1 MSKLHS
7 FPAFHLKSSA
17 FSASRRCSLTPRMKN
32 NPAYVIML
40 LLIFAIII
48 PGCGP
53 AVTPS
58 PSPGSPEQETIGQAT
73 LAPSDTNQPPSLPTL
88 PDITFTPAVM
98 TLIPTIPDTL
108 PAPTGY
114 PPALLGYL
122 AFSVWGTPPHGIA
135 VINPDGSGRR
145 WLTYDYPVSEI
156 GIYDEPTWS
165 PDGHWVAF
173 TLYHHGETDDEI
185 YRVNVDGSDLQR
197 LTYDDLWSNY
207 LAWSPDGQKFAFT
220 APELYILNLS
230 DGSSRRIG
238 SSLQEPGG
246 LAWSPDGEQIA
257 VRAATADG
265 EYYLYLLDA
274 NGDNLRQV
282 TDFQLGSGRI
292 SWSPDGQ
299 QIAYRSA
306 QGCGDICILNLG
318 DGTHQCLTN
327 TAGAERDPA
336 WSPDGS
342 HIAFLASPEQQLCQN
357 QVAEEPLIPGL
368 QVFIMAADG
377 TGLTQLTGTSEIFYG
392 LVWSPVPSLQ
402 IGVSY
407 AITAWGDRLN
417 VREAPSQNGTVITQL
432 LQGDV
437 VTILEGPVDAD
448 NYYWWRLRT
457 ADGTEGWAVEVYRW
471 FRSP

>member
-1 MSKLHS
+1 MAKHLS
-7 FPAFHLKSSA
+7 FPVFHLKSSA
-17 FSASRRCSLTPRMKN
+17 FSASLWRPLAPRTKN
-32 NPAYVIML
+32 NPACVIML
-40 LLIFAIII
+40 LLLFSIAI

-58 PSPGSPEQETIGQAT
+58 PSPGSPAT
-73 LAPSDTNQPPSLPTL
+73 LTPSDTDQPPTL
-88 PDITFTPAVM
+88 PPTLENTLTPVL
-98 TLIPTIPDTL
+98 TTSIPTTLPDTQ
-108 PAPTGY
+108 PAPTGI
-114 PPALLGYL
+114 PPALPGYL

-165 PDGHWVAF
+165 PDGHWLAF
-173 TLYHHGETDDEI
+173 TLGFMDEGDDEI
-185 YRVNVDGSDLQR
+185 YIINVDGSDLQR
-197 LTYDDLWSNY
+197 ITYDDYGSNY
-207 LAWSPDGQKFAFT
+207 LAWSPDGQEIAFT
-220 APELYILNLS
+220 TPELYILNLS
-230 DGSSRRIG
+230 DGSSRHIG
-238 SSLQEPGG
+238 ETLQETGG

-265 EYYLYLLDA
+265 GYTLYLIDA
-274 NGDNLRQV
+274 NGDNPRQV

-306 QGCGDICILNLG
+306 QGCGDICILNLD
-318 DGTHQCLTN
+318 DGSHQCLTN

-342 HIAFLASPEQQLCQN
+342 QIAFLASAEQRLCQN
-357 QVAEEPLIPGL
+357 QVAEEPLIPGS

-377 TGLTQLTGTSEIFYG
+377 TGLTQLTGTSEIFNG
-392 LVWSPVPSLQ
+392 LVWSPVPALQ
-402 IGVSY
+402 VGSSY
-407 AITAWGDRLN
+407 AVTAWGDRLN
-417 VREAPSQNGTVITQL
+417 VRESPSQSGTVITQL
-432 LQGDV
+432 LEGDV
-437 VTILEGPVDAD
+437 VTILEGPVDAED
-448 NYYWWRLRT
+448 YYWWRLRT

-471 FRSP
+471 YRSVIE